1 MKIEKYA
8 STGVM
13 QIIEKIIRSHPLVY
27 YIIRSI
33 IRFTN
38 IFEEDVQGVIYL
50 NLGKKINLIDAGASD
65 GVASKFFSKQI
76 KINKILCFE
85 PDRFYVKILRKLKIK
100 NLNIYNYGI
109 SEKNQSYKVYFPRY
123 KLFNINFDLIPYT
136 FYEKKELI
144 EQINLDFK
152 FKKNL
157 QIVEKNIY
165 LRKIKN
171 LKFKISLIKIDVN
184 GHEFS
189 VIKGLAKIIKRDK
202 PAIIIETNKDIFK
215 IERFLK
221 ILRYKMFMFEKKK
234 KKFIKIRSKFPLN
247 TFLLQPHHLN

>member
-8 STGVM
+8 STGVT

-65 GVASKFFSKQI
+65 GIASKFFSKQI

-109 SEKNQSYKVYFPRY
+109 SEKNQS
-123 KLFNINFDLIPYT
+123 
-136 FYEKKELI
+136 
-144 EQINLDFK
+144 
-152 FKKNL
+152 
-157 QIVEKNIY
+157 
-165 LRKIKN
+165 
-171 LKFKISLIKIDVN
+171 
-184 GHEFS
+184 
-189 VIKGLAKIIKRDK
+189 
-202 PAIIIETNKDIFK
+202 
-215 IERFLK
+215 
-221 ILRYKMFMFEKKK
+221 
-234 KKFIKIRSKFPLN
+234 
-247 TFLLQPHHLN
+247 